1 MWSIYNKVLRES
13 FNSKYSI
20 RRIEDIFD
28 FNNGPIENGLKI
40 KLINELIQID
50 RPMYWTKE
58 KILNIATEM
67 KNIEKYI
74 AIKNN
79 KNLLAFDKK
88 WKT

>member
-1 MWSIYNKVLRES
+1 
-13 FNSKYSI
+13 
-20 RRIEDIFD
+20 
-28 FNNGPIENGLKI
+28 
-40 KLINELIQID
+40 
-50 RPMYWTKE
+50 MYWTKE